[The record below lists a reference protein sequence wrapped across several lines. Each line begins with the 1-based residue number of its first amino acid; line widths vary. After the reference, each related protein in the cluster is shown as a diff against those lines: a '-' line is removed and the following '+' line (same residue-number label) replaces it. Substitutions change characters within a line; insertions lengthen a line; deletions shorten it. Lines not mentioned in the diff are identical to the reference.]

1 VLASMVC
8 TGNLASCLRGVTVF
22 ITHIKAWWPS
32 EAAAKEGLTPRG
44 VIERELT
51 TESTLHGTPAPKSQN
66 SGCSPQT
73 NDLGVAFVFVDR
85 GFQYNI

>member
-1 VLASMVC
+1 MVC